1 MVIYV
6 SRIAPSVTENNLK
19 KLFEQYGSV
28 TKINFI
34 TDGKSGKSKSVA
46 FVEMPANDEGQAAIE
61 ALNGID
67 LDGSILTVLQ
77 ASPNE

>member
-6 SRIAPSVTENNLK
+6 SRIAPSVSEKNLK

-34 TDGKSGKSKSVA
+34 TDTKAGKKGVA
-46 FVEMPANDEGQAAIE
+46 FIEMPANDEGLAAIE

-67 LDGSILTVLQ
+67 LEGSVLAVLP